1 MIEFFLALLLWLA
14 VFVPSSLIASLTAK
28 RNPQRAGPVM
38 QTSMLILSTA
48 MIWFAGGPRRFGLFG
63 GWSFVF
69 QAFFLGFGVS
79 LVLNLLQKD
88 ADVPEFLPEGIG
100 RFILLLILAPV
111 SEELLNRG
119 LVEGYLLGYDHFWSA
134 ILFSALVFA
143 LPHWMAVAGSK
154 GKRAYTVLGGFVIGS
169 LAGYF
174 FALAGLIPAIVLHS
188 SANLAGLTV
197 LKFRK
202 TSQYK

>member
-38 QTSMLILSTA
+38 QTSMLVLSMVSILF
-48 MIWFAGGPRRFGLFG
+48 MGGPGKFGLG
-63 GWSFVF
+63 VSFRYVP

-88 ADVPEFLPEGIG
+88 SDVPEFLPEGIE
-100 RFILLLILAPV
+100 RFIILLILAPV

-119 LVEGYLLGYDHFWSA
+119 LVEGYLLSYDHFWSA
-134 ILFSALVFA
+134 ILVSALLFA
-143 LPHWMAVAGSK
+143 LPHWMAYEGSK
-154 GKRAYTVLGGFVIGS
+154 RRKIGVVGGAFALGS
-169 LAGYF
+169 LAGYL
-174 FALAGLIPAIVLHS
+174 FALGGIIPAITLHS
-188 SANLAGLTV
+188 SANLAGLTLLR
-197 LKFRK
+197 LKEK
-202 TSQYK
+202 N

>member
-28 RNPQRAGPVM
+28 RNPQRAGSVM
-38 QTSMLILSTA
+38 QTSMLVLSMVSILF
-48 MIWFAGGPRRFGLFG
+48 MGGPQRFGLFR

-69 QAFFLGFGVS
+69 QAFLLGFGVS

-119 LVEGYLLGYDHFWSA
+119 LIEGYLLGYGHFWSS
-134 ILFSALVFA
+134 ILFSALLFA
-143 LPHWMAVAGSK
+143 LPHWMAYEGSK
-154 GKRAYTVLGGFVIGS
+154 KRKIGAVGGAFVLGS

-188 SANLAGLTV
+188 SANLAGLI
-197 LKFRK
+197 LLNFKEK
-202 TSQYK
+202 NGN